1 MPWGREVCLFIG
13 KQQSDNL
20 YLVYSKLKSVSEVI
34 KIGHVVLIWLILNM
48 ISASFTLL
56 YTDETYYRLFA
67 QQLSFGYFD
76 HPPMIALF
84 IRLGSIIS
92 NNETGVRLL
101 SVMSVAIA
109 LYFIYRL
116 SGVQNPVLFMAAI
129 FSVFAINLL
138 GFMALPDA
146 PLLLFTVLFFVA
158 YKRFL
163 IKESAKNVIFLS
175 FVMAALLY
183 SKYHGILV
191 ILFTITSNLKLLK
204 SPKFW
209 LGATIGVLLFVPHL
223 LWQVNNSFV
232 TFSYQLLDRS
242 ASHYQFSVTLEYIIG
257 QLLFYGPV
265 TTLFMYIALI
275 KNKGYNQFERALIW
289 NMLGITIFFLIST
302 LKGRVEV
309 NWTLPVLCPLLII
322 FMKYSD
328 IRPVF
333 RKRFYYCSVPVIV
346 LILLFRIQMIY
357 PALNLSISRIDE
369 LRNQKEFVGEVV
381 SKSHGLPIVAC
392 TYQKAG
398 IISYYSNTFVPS
410 INLYGRRNQFN
421 LWHSEDS
428 LRLRKVAYINN
439 YLKDGENI
447 QNPYYRDYKVSI
459 IDSLP
464 VMSDIIIS
472 VEPIKSRVRINQGF
486 SIKVLLDAGK
496 TYNNYKD
503 AGGYNTRLHAEL
515 WSGDSLLK
523 EQACLIPLDILLNIY
538 DGVYI
543 FRFVSPAERGTY
555 KIKVALKTS
564 ELGTWSTG
572 KIIGLTVL

>member
-1 MPWGREVCLFIG
+1 
-13 KQQSDNL
+13 
-20 YLVYSKLKSVSEVI
+20 VYSKLKSVSETI
-34 KIGHVVLIWLILNM
+34 KIGHVVLIWLILNL
-48 ISASFTLL
+48 ISASYTLL

-101 SVMSVAIA
+101 SVMSVGLA
-109 LYFIYRL
+109 LYYIYRL
-116 SGVQNPVLFMAAI
+116 SEVQKPVLFMAAI
-129 FSVFAINLL
+129 FSVFALNLL

-146 PLLLFTVLFFVA
+146 PLLLFTVLFFLA

-163 IKESAKNVIFLS
+163 IKESTKNAIFLS

-183 SKYHGILV
+183 SKYHGILI
-191 ILFTITSNLKLLK
+191 ILFTIISNLKLLK
-204 SPKFW
+204 SSKFW
-209 LGATIGVLLFVPHL
+209 LAAIFGVLLFAPHMV
-223 LWQVNNSFV
+223 WQVNNNFV
-232 TFSYQLLDRS
+232 TFSYHLFDRS

-265 TTLFMYIALI
+265 TTLFMYVALI
-275 KNKGYNQFERALIW
+275 KKREHDQFERALIW
-289 NMLGITIFFLIST
+289 NILGITIFFLIST

-309 NWTLPVLCPLLII
+309 NWTLPVLGPLLII

-328 IRPVF
+328 NRPVF
-333 RKRFYYCSVPVIV
+333 RKRFYYCAAPVTI

-357 PALNLSISRIDE
+357 PAFNINISRIDD
-369 LRNQKEFVGEVV
+369 LRNQKEFVREVV

-398 IISYYSNTFVPS
+398 IISYYSDNFVPS
-410 INLYGRRNQFN
+410 INLNGRRNQFN

-428 LRLRKVAYINN
+428 LRFRKVAYINN
-439 YLKDGENI
+439 YLKEGANI
-447 QNPYYRDYKVSI
+447 QNPFYKDYKVSI

-472 VEPIKSRVRINQGF
+472 GDVVKSKVRINKEF
-486 SIKVLLDAGK
+486 SIRVSLDAAK

-503 AGGYNTRLHAEL
+503 AGGYTTRLHAEL

-523 EQACLIPLDILLNIY
+523 EQVCLIPLDVLLNIY
-538 DGVYI
+538 KGAYI
-543 FRFVSPAERGTY
+543 FRFVSPEECGTY
-555 KIKVALKTS
+555 KIKIALRTS
-564 ELGTWSTG
+564 ILGTWSTV
-572 KIIGLTVL
+572 KEIGLKVN